1 MSDTQVTTVFKTTD
15 WNALIDQV
23 KVLVNANPGCV
34 SAAPP
39 TDAVDPH
46 VWTLQD
52 VLGIQQVLQQLCNT
66 DTFTTPVGPE
76 NLWLQKIIDEIN
88 TAIKNG
94 ACSCQEC
101 IKTCNPGVKNV
112 DFSITQSGCEDM
124 PIDLNAPDPTKQTRD
139 AQNAAGLIGQ
149 KADGACSDYID
160 GFASYCGLQ
169 QRIKCAKLWL
179 AQYQQETGPT
189 KDADIAIAQAQIQ
202 RLTTQ
207 ADAAKTTYQAAMAS
221 ANSYAAACLAAMNAI
236 DFYPNGSISLMKYV
250 PKTPWATPDCANTPS
265 WGTADPSACSV
276 VAWQLGYPTPP
287 GQTTGTGVSG
297 IIGVGKFSPDG
308 TPYVTGVVGSQVL
321 SLSTACCAAW
331 NGAGTGCATMLS
343 LVGPPLRCQWPFRHQ
358 NHGLASRAHR
368 QHYHHKLPVAG
379 KVSQADCTTA
389 NLNDALWKSPTKAMT
404 LSASTRPKP

>member
-236 DFYPNGSISLMKYV
+236 NFYPNGSINLMKYV

-331 NGAGTGCATMLS
+331 NGAGTGCATML
-343 LVGPPLRCQWPFRHQ
+343 
-358 NHGLASRAHR
+358 
-368 QHYHHKLPVAG
+368 
-379 KVSQADCTTA
+379 
-389 NLNDALWKSPTKAMT
+389 ALWGHPCDANGLSDTRTTVLRVALIGSIITTNCQSPAKC
-404 LSASTRPKP
+404 PKPTAPPPT